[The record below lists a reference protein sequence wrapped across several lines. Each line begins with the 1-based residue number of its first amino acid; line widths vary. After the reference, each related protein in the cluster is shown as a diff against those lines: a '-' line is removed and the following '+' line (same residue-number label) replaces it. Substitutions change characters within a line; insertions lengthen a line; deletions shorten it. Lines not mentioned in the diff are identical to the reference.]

1 MRLEVEPTI
10 VSIPP
15 LHTETQNRE
24 SSPSDPKQALN
35 EGIRAA
41 QAGDRGHARSALLRA
56 VGLDPRCENGW
67 LWLASISEYPEELL
81 VFLNNVLDINPEN
94 ARASE
99 WMRATKALMART
111 LVQRG
116 IDAMEDR
123 NLDLARECFNSAL
136 EHDQRNPAAWQWMAE
151 LSESSDEKIS
161 CLEQVLAVEADNAAA
176 RTALAAAQNEVSD
189 KLLADAKAFAVGGR
203 RAEAL
208 DVLHVLIEK
217 APACADA
224 WILKSHL
231 VESFEEKLR
240 CFENVLAFDPQN
252 AAASAGRESLLMFV
266 PPTVETEKPQTPSAE
281 TALNMEAPED
291 HDIEMQEMAWIRPAD
306 LEPEVEAYAV
316 PAEAVQHVFDVG
328 ECESSFAETHF
339 TSPTVMEQTNQSPER
354 LDDTVPSHY
363 SGETVV
369 GKKTILVVDD
379 SPTVRKLISGKLEKC
394 GHEVFCCNDG
404 VEAMEMLEGMKP
416 DLVLLDITMPRMDG
430 YQVCKLV
437 RNSPATKDVPVVMI
451 SGKDG
456 FFDKT
461 RGRMAGATGYITKPF
476 GPETLMK
483 SVELYLSGGVQEM
496 E

>member
-15 LHTETQNRE
+15 LHAGTPNRE
-24 SSPSDPKQALN
+24 SSPSDAKQALS
-35 EGIRAA
+35 EGIKAA

-81 VFLNNVLDINPEN
+81 VFLNNVLDINPGN

-99 WMRATKALMART
+99 WMRATKALMARA

-116 IDAMEDR
+116 IDAMEDG
-123 NLDLARECFNSAL
+123 NAGLARECFNSAL

-151 LSESSDEKIS
+151 LSESSDEKIT
-161 CLEQVLAVEADNAAA
+161 CLEQVLAVEPDNAAA
-176 RTALAAAQNEVSD
+176 QTALAAAQNGISD
-189 KLLADAKAFAVGGR
+189 KLLADAKAFAVTGR
-203 RAEAL
+203 RSEAL
-208 DVLHVLIEK
+208 EVLHVLTGK
-217 APACADA
+217 APACAEA

-240 CFENVLAFDPQN
+240 CFENILAFDPEN
-252 AAASAGRESLLMFV
+252 AAASASRESLLMFV
-266 PPTVETEKPQTPSAE
+266 PPTVVTEEPQTPNAE
-281 TALNMEAPED
+281 IALNLEGPED
-291 HDIEMQEMAWIRPAD
+291 HDPEMHEMAWICPAD
-306 LEPEVEAYAV
+306 PEPEVEAYAL
-316 PAEAVQHVFDVG
+316 PAEVVQHVFDVS
-328 ECESSFAETHF
+328 ECENSFAENHVAD
-339 TSPTVMEQTNQSPER
+339 PAIMQQTNQSPAR
-354 LDDTVPSHY
+354 LDESVPVNDG
-363 SGETVV
+363 GETAI

-437 RNSPATKDVPVVMI
+437 RNSHATRDVPVVMI